1 MRFLALF
8 LPIFLMGCAKQ
19 GVGKTEFVEVIKPV
33 KCDAKIPAKPSYD
46 INDLETAK
54 ALMIYHK
61 QIELILKRCVND
73 K

>member
-1 MRFLALF
+1 MKILAIF
-8 LPIFLMGCAKQ
+8 LPLFLMGCAKQ
-19 GVGKTEFVEVIKPV
+19 SVIKTEFVEVIKPV
-33 KCDAKIPAKPSYD
+33 KCDAKIPEKPSYN